1 MPDAE
6 TRQRFD
12 HMESKMVQLQEMVWT
27 LWEQVER
34 QQQSLE
40 ALRKRVGSI
49 DKSSKGDS
57 KRR

>member
-6 TRQRFD
+6 TRERFD

-57 KRR
+57 RRR

>member
-57 KRR
+57 RRR